1 MQTRLR
7 SFGPSLL
14 LIGAG
19 VILGAAAASAAPVPP
34 SIPFGRGHATLHRTV
49 AAPYRFD
56 DQIIKLA
63 FDFGR
68 GLVFGKTTSIVYP
81 KADGLQTVDFDS
93 VGLRYR
99 SVTVNGTP
107 ARFRTTA
114 GKLVVS
120 LATPAAASTKLQIV
134 ADYSA
139 HPTRGVYFIRPD
151 RAYPAMQPEIWSQGE
166 TEDNRR
172 WYPTWDEPNEK
183 SPTELIAVVP
193 RGWRV
198 VANGALS
205 SVIEGAGFSTWDW
218 REPHPHSSYLTAF
231 VAGPY
236 VKLADSLG
244 RLAVDYNV
252 SRQDAPYGRLCFGRT
267 PQMIAFFQSKI
278 GIAFPWEK
286 YDQTTVERFT
296 AGGMENASATT
307 QTVSA
312 IHPPAYDAVRP
323 CDGLVSHELSHQ
335 WWGDDVT
342 TPDWANIWI
351 NEGFATYF
359 EQLWAG
365 RHFGPD
371 RFDYER
377 YDSQQTYFGETQ
389 RYWRPIVDYRYASAD
404 DSFDASGYDR
414 PGQVLHML
422 RTVLGDD
429 AFWKA
434 LHDYLAEYQY
444 KNADTRQFEA
454 AIEKS
459 SGRKLGW
466 FFRQWF
472 YAASYP
478 HYYVSQRYSPV
489 TKTLTLN
496 VAQRNHLGVVFRMP
510 VTVEV
515 YSASGV
521 RSVRATIDRA
531 RQLVAV
537 PRIDGRPR
545 MVLFDPGN
553 NILRKL
559 DFRKSA
565 AELAYQAAHA
575 PSVPDRLWALDQ
587 LGGASA
593 KDKVLARAAVRAS
606 ILHDPF
612 YGVRVNA
619 LDAAAALDDARTI
632 GLALRDADPRVR
644 IAAGQAVGA
653 LAHADDTA
661 LIAALREAAASTD
674 AWTAG
679 AAYQGLGAAKA
690 PGSYDALVAALRR
703 PSYAAVIARGAITGL
718 GALGDRRAIPLLEAW
733 ARYGAPEAARPAAI
747 GALAK
752 LGRKHSHAL
761 MPLLESIALHDPYF
775 RARGAAVGGLGTLGS
790 PHAIAVLRQVERN
803 DLEGGVK
810 NAASDAI
817 VIAEA
822 AAASAKHRSP
832 KTPVKK
838 RG

>member
-1 MQTRLR
+1 
-7 SFGPSLL
+7 
-14 LIGAG
+14 
-19 VILGAAAASAAPVPP
+19 
-34 SIPFGRGHATLHRTV
+34 
-49 AAPYRFD
+49 
-56 DQIIKLA
+56 
-63 FDFGR
+63 
-68 GLVFGKTTSIVYP
+68 
-81 KADGLQTVDFDS
+81 
-93 VGLRYR
+93 
-99 SVTVNGTP
+99 
-107 ARFRTTA
+107 
-114 GKLVVS
+114 
-120 LATPAAASTKLQIV
+120 
-134 ADYSA
+134 
-139 HPTRGVYFIRPD
+139 
-151 RAYPAMQPEIWSQGE
+151 
-166 TEDNRR
+166 
-172 WYPTWDEPNEK
+172 
-183 SPTELIAVVP
+183 
-193 RGWRV
+193 
-198 VANGALS
+198 
-205 SVIEGAGFSTWDW
+205 
-218 REPHPHSSYLTAF
+218 
-231 VAGPY
+231 
-236 VKLADSLG
+236 
-244 RLAVDYNV
+244 
-252 SRQDAPYGRLCFGRT
+252 
-267 PQMIAFFQSKI
+267 
-278 GIAFPWEK
+278 
-286 YDQTTVERFT
+286 
-296 AGGMENASATT
+296 
-307 QTVSA
+307 
-312 IHPPAYDAVRP
+312 
-323 CDGLVSHELSHQ
+323 
-335 WWGDDVT
+335 
-342 TPDWANIWI
+342 
-351 NEGFATYF
+351 
-359 EQLWAG
+359 
-365 RHFGPD
+365 
-371 RFDYER
+371 
-377 YDSQQTYFGETQ
+377 
-389 RYWRPIVDYRYASAD
+389 
-404 DSFDASGYDR
+404 
-414 PGQVLHML
+414 
-422 RTVLGDD
+422 
-429 AFWKA
+429 
-434 LHDYLAEYQY
+434 
-444 KNADTRQFEA
+444 
-454 AIEKS
+454 
-459 SGRKLGW
+459 
-466 FFRQWF
+466 
-472 YAASYP
+472 
-478 HYYVSQRYSPV
+478 
-489 TKTLTLN
+489 
-496 VAQRNHLGVVFRMP
+496 
-510 VTVEV
+510 
-515 YSASGV
+515 
-521 RSVRATIDRA
+521 
-531 RQLVAV
+531 
-537 PRIDGRPR
+537 
-545 MVLFDPGN
+545 
-553 NILRKL
+553 
-559 DFRKSA
+559 